1 MGFRLRDLQEAVTE
15 DPCIYAAV
23 RLALDVALNGGDAT
37 GEMVELMQ
45 VADELKSVFAEREVA
60 FAEREVALPASQ
72 RAAFTEGAAAVG
84 GPSCLASGGGGS

>member
-1 MGFRLRDLQEAVTE
+1 MY
-15 DPCIYAAV
+15 YAAV
-23 RLALDVALNGGDAT
+23 RLALDEALNGGDAT
-37 GEMVELMQ
+37 GEMVGLMQ
-45 VADELKSVFAEREVA
+45 VADELKSA